1 MQYYE
6 RQNGIK
12 IMSPMVLF
20 NTYTKAMIETVYLS
34 QYKNSN
40 DQYPMTLSQ
49 NQLDESVTG
58 FEVLFT

>member
-1 MQYYE
+1 
-6 RQNGIK
+6 
-12 IMSPMVLF
+12 MVLF